1 MSSIHD
7 YNSEYC
13 SIYSMIVIV
22 SMTWS
27 TTPKLRIKLRSYD
40 VKMLEASIGKVV
52 SLLSK
57 SGATI
62 VWPVPMPKKRRLY
75 TVQKNSF
82 VNKSSREQFERITYS
97 RLIDVT
103 EVGPKT
109 MEYMQNII
117 IPVGVLV
124 DVKVY

>member
-1 MSSIHD
+1 MTSS
-7 YNSEYC
+7 
-13 SIYSMIVIV
+13 V
-22 SMTWS
+22 
-27 TTPKLRIKLRSYD
+27 TPKLRIKLRSYD

-57 SGATI
+57 SWATV

>member
-1 MSSIHD
+1 MSNNHLCLLLHLFYD
-7 YNSEYC
+7 Y
-13 SIYSMIVIV
+13 IV
-22 SMTWS
+22 SMTS
-27 TTPKLRIKLRSYD
+27 PVTPKLRIKLRSYD

-57 SGATI
+57 SWAVI
-62 VWPVPMPKKRRLY
+62 VWPVPMPKRRKLY

-103 EVGPKT
+103 EVWTKT

>member
-1 MSSIHD
+1 MGG
-7 YNSEYC
+7 NRYC
-13 SIYSMIVIV
+13 LSLHLFCDCIV
-22 SMTWS
+22 SMAWS
-27 TTPKLRIKLRSYD
+27 VTPKLRIKLRSYD

-57 SGATI
+57 SWATI
-62 VWPVPMPKKRRLY
+62 VWPVPMPKRRKLY

-82 VNKSSREQFERITYS
+82 VNKTSREQFERITYS

-103 EVGPKT
+103 EVGSKT

>member
-1 MSSIHD
+1 
-7 YNSEYC
+7 
-13 SIYSMIVIV
+13 
-22 SMTWS
+22 
-27 TTPKLRIKLRSYD
+27 
-40 VKMLEASIGKVV
+40 MLESAVGKVIG
-52 SLLSK
+52 LLWK

-62 VWPVPMPKKRRLY
+62 VGPVPMPKRRKLF

-82 VNKSSREQFERITYS
+82 VNKKSREQFERLTYS

-103 EVGPKT
+103 DTWPKT
-109 MEYMQNII
+109 MEYMQNIM

>member
-1 MSSIHD
+1 MSSTYIF
-7 YNSEYC
+7 EYY

-22 SMTWS
+22 SMAWS

-103 EVGPKT
+103 EVGSKT

>member
-1 MSSIHD
+1 
-7 YNSEYC
+7 
-13 SIYSMIVIV
+13 MIVIV
-22 SMTWS
+22 SMAWT

>member
-1 MSSIHD
+1 MILLV
-7 YNSEYC
+7 EYH

-22 SMTWS
+22 SMAWS
-27 TTPKLRIKLRSYD
+27 TTPKLRIKLRSCD

>member
-1 MSSIHD
+1 MA
-7 YNSEYC
+7 
-13 SIYSMIVIV
+13 
-22 SMTWS
+22 WS
-27 TTPKLRIKLRSYD
+27 ATPKLRIKLRSYD

-57 SGATI
+57 SWATM
-62 VWPVPMPKKRRLY
+62 VWPVPMPKRRKLY

-103 EVGPKT
+103 EVGSKT

>member
-1 MSSIHD
+1 MASSI
-7 YNSEYC
+7 
-13 SIYSMIVIV
+13 
-22 SMTWS
+22 
-27 TTPKLRIKLRSYD
+27 TPKLRIKLRSYD
-40 VKMLEASIGKVV
+40 VKMLESSIGKVV

-57 SGATI
+57 SWAMI
-62 VWPVPMPKKRRLY
+62 VWPVPMPRRRKLY

-82 VNKSSREQFERITYS
+82 VNKTSREQFERITYS

-103 EVGPKT
+103 EVGQKT